1 MALFQ
6 TNCLWVQQLA
16 DNVAAIVLD
25 PPGKSNLLTPAL
37 LADLEQALNA
47 VEKEPRFEVT
57 VLRSNKAASFCHG
70 TDPSLWA
77 SLATPEAFRDYA
89 ELGQRLS
96 ARLANLR
103 TPTVALVGGACLGGG
118 LELALACDW
127 RVAVQRP
134 GTTLGFNEIEI
145 GLIPSFGGIGRLLGL
160 AGIERTLQMT
170 LGGRK
175 LGPRDARAWG
185 LVDEIVADAADE
197 PPAFLLQ
204 AQKREAATSR
214 RRTWRQWFAES
225 TAWGRNLVL
234 RGAQRVLK
242 QRLPDDMPAPW
253 EALGVVRTH
262 VQSGFDA
269 GLAEARD
276 AQARLA
282 ESSAFGN
289 LAWLHQERE
298 RRRTQSGEAAG
309 PRQLGVIGSTPLG
322 LQLVLQTVARGR
334 TVALRERDEMA
345 LGVTVLHLV
354 RVLQED
360 VRRGQLSASDYTK
373 HVNSVRPTVT
383 WKNFA
388 ELDIV
393 IDATPGDLEAKAAL
407 FRELEQHVPQSALLI
422 VAGADV
428 PIGALGQRLENPG
441 RIAGLCFPPPVGRAA
456 VVEISAGAETSSAT
470 TEALGAWATAYGKT
484 PVVVSDS
491 PGGVI
496 RRVWAPG
503 LYEALALL
511 HEGMPT
517 ERIEQAL
524 QRFGMAHGAL
534 EYLDLLGID
543 EYVRLAGRLQP
554 VWPNDVA
561 GSEFLER
568 MIAKGWLGAKT
579 HIGFYRHQG
588 GKKTLNR
595 GVRSLLHQVGIR
607 PAPPASVQEQLDEVR
622 RRVVGAMIE
631 QAKRCIAERAVS
643 SADDLNLA
651 LALTG
656 WAPHRGGPLRWRAS

>member
-25 PPGKSNLLTPAL
+25 PPGKSNLLTPAV
-37 LADLEQALNA
+37 LADLEQALHA
-47 VEKEPRFEVT
+47 VDKESRFEVA

-70 TDPSLWA
+70 TDPSFWA
-77 SLATPEAFRDYA
+77 SLSTPDAFRDYA
-89 ELGQRLS
+89 ESGQRLA
-96 ARLANLR
+96 ARLAGLR
-103 TPTVALVGGACLGGG
+103 IPTVAMIAGACLGGG

-127 RVAVQRP
+127 RVAVGRP
-134 GTTLGFNEIEI
+134 ATILGFNEIEI
-145 GLIPSFGGIGRLLGL
+145 GLIPSFGGIGRLIGL

-175 LGPRDARAWG
+175 LTPRDARAWG
-185 LVDEIVADAADE
+185 LVDEIVADNADE
-197 PPAFLLQ
+197 PPAFLLH
-204 AQKREAATSR
+204 AEKRDASDKP

-225 TAWGRNLVL
+225 TGWGRRLVL

-253 EALGVVRTH
+253 EALGVVRCH
-262 VQSGFDA
+262 VDNGFDA
-269 GLAEARD
+269 GLAEARA

-282 ESSAFGN
+282 ESAAFRN

-298 RRRTQSGEAAG
+298 QRQTLGTDATG
-309 PRQLGVIGSTPLG
+309 LRQLGVIGSTPLG
-322 LQLVLQTVARGR
+322 LQLVLQTVAKGR

-360 VRRGQLSASDYTK
+360 VRRGQLSTSDYTK

-388 ELDIV
+388 EVDLV
-393 IDATPGDLEAKAAL
+393 VDATPGTLDAKAAL
-407 FRELEQHVPQSALLI
+407 FRELEQHVPPSALLA

-428 PIGALGQRLENPG
+428 PIGALQEQLAHPERVV
-441 RIAGLCFPPPVGRAA
+441 GLYFPPPVGRAP
-456 VVEISAGAETSSAT
+456 VVEIIVGAQTTPAT
-470 TEALGAWATAYGKT
+470 TEALSAWAAVYGKT
-484 PVVVSDS
+484 PVQVTDA
-491 PGGVI
+491 PGGLI

-534 EYLDLLGID
+534 EYLDMLGID
-543 EYVRLAGRLQP
+543 EFVRIAGRLQS
-554 VWPNDVA
+554 VWPNDA
-561 GSEFLER
+561 ADSELLQQ
-568 MIAKGWLGAKT
+568 MIARGWLGAKT

-588 GKKTLNR
+588 SKKTLNR
-595 GVRSLLHQVGIR
+595 GVRALLHQVGIR

-622 RRVVGAMIE
+622 RRLVEAMVE
-631 QAKRCIAERAVS
+631 AAKGCL
-643 SADDLNLA
+643 ADGVAASKEELNLA
-651 LALTG
+651 LALSG
-656 WAPHRGGPLRWRAS
+656 WAPHRGGPLR